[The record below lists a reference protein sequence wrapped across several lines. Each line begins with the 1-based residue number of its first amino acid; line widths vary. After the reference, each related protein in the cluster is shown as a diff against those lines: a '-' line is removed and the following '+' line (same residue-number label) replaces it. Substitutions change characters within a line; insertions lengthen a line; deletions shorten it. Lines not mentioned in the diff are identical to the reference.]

1 MRSAHEMN
9 LSSVTISDP
18 ALPATPAPVTCAR
31 SVARDTAPGALA
43 RFVAMSLPLAL
54 AVFLLL
60 GFAARAQDASLPAD
74 LVGKWLAEDIGGKG
88 VIDYAQSVLEIEEA
102 GTVAGSTGCNTMF
115 GQIRQG
121 AGVLKIGP
129 LAVTRKACPPAVM
142 DQERKFVD
150 ALNAAT
156 DYRSERG
163 KLILLDAK
171 SEPVVTLTLM

>member
-9 LSSVTISDP
+9 LSS
-18 ALPATPAPVTCAR
+18 ATVSETAHPGAPVPLTRVR
-31 SVARDTAPGALA
+31 SLAGNTGLGALA
-43 RFVAMSLPLAL
+43 RLVAMSLPLAL

-60 GFAARAQDASLPAD
+60 GFAARAQDTALPAD
-74 LVGKWLAEDIGGKG
+74 LVGKWLAEDIGGNG

-121 AGVLKIGP
+121 GGVLKIGP

-150 ALNAAT
+150 ALNAAV

>member
-1 MRSAHEMN
+1 MPSPDIEFGNRDVQSAARAMPPQSLARSRCEARSAGTST
-9 LSSVTISDP
+9 LTRLVG
-18 ALPATPAPVTCAR
+18 L
-31 SVARDTAPGALA
+31 
-43 RFVAMSLPLAL
+43 SLPLAL
-54 AVFLLL
+54 ALFLTLVFS
-60 GFAARAQDASLPAD
+60 ARAQDVTLPAD

-88 VIDYAQSVLEIEEA
+88 VIDYAQSVLEIEES

-121 AGVLKIGP
+121 AGILKIGP

-142 DQERKFVD
+142 DQERKFVE
-150 ALNAAT
+150 AINAT
-156 DYRSERG
+156 VDYRSERG

>member
-1 MRSAHEMN
+1 MHSDRDFVFDADRFRAARAPGSVRARSRVAACQPG
-9 LSSVTISDP
+9 LSAGARLLAF
-18 ALPATPAPVTCAR
+18 ALPLT
-31 SVARDTAPGALA
+31 
-43 RFVAMSLPLAL
+43 LAL
-54 AVFLLL
+54 VLALSVK
-60 GFAARAQDASLPAD
+60 AQDASLPTD
-74 LVGKWLAEDIGGKG
+74 LVGKWLAEDIGGNG

-121 AGVLKIGP
+121 GGVLKIGP

-150 ALNAAT
+150 ALNAAV